1 MGELISGVFTHFCKR
16 FWPCFGGD
24 LRRIDSFSHQICV
37 FSWMH
42 PHFPIVGDFVIFW
55 SGFGTV
61 QVGPV
66 VRVDYNIPETFL
78 HRE

>member
-1 MGELISGVFTHFCKR
+1 MR
-16 FWPCFGGD
+16 W
-24 LRRIDSFSHQICV
+24 IDTISHQICV

-42 PHFPIVGDFVIFW
+42 PHFPIVGDFGIFR

-66 VRVDYNIPETFL
+66 VRVDYNIPETFFAPL
-78 HRE
+78 MSHEERCLSVQG